1 MGLVKLSEPKTG
13 STWETDTSS
22 EARLDYFRPVVLA
35 HTLHIVYAAW
45 SMSLQNIRG
54 W

>member
-1 MGLVKLSEPKTG
+1 MGLVKLSEPKTD

-22 EARLDYFRPVVLA
+22 EARLEYLRTLVLT
-35 HTLHIVYAAW
+35 HTLHIAYATSSAR
-45 SMSLQNIRG
+45 LQTIRG